1 MVAGGV
7 RIEAQGDLRGV
18 ALECR
23 RDNPARR
30 DDEVRRTCRRQRLP
44 VDCVREGAPELDVR
58 GRRSSV
64 IEADVRGPRRR
75 SERRVVV
82 HAPRHQV
89 GEARRVSHH
98 DHLRPAAL
106 VAGQRVCDRRAQE
119 ANRVGVAWPRTSVVG
134 SSLEDELVVG
144 SACDCKGAAHDLVL
158 RLRPVAAVP
167 LDRMP
172 GLRSGVGAVHHAH
185 EIGSRRRQPELDRPV
200 VERPHA
206 DPVGVVVVPEVV
218 VLAVLEHEVDRHGRA
233 WARRIEHALDS
244 VLHVARLQRRAVRPG
259 EALAQV
265 EDIAKTVV

>member
-30 DDEVRRTCRRQRLP
+30 DDEVRRTRCRQRLP
-44 VDCVREGAPELDVR
+44 VDCVRESAPELDVR

-64 IEADVRGPRRR
+64 IEPDVRGPCRR
-75 SERRVVV
+75 SERRVGV

-89 GEARRVSHH
+89 SEARRVSHH
-98 DHLRPAAL
+98 DHLGLAAL
-106 VAGQRVCDRRAQE
+106 VAGEAVCDRRAQE
-119 ANRVGVAWPRTSVVG
+119 ANRVGVSRPRTCVVQ
-134 SSLEDELVVG
+134 SSLQDELVVG
-144 SACDCKGAAHDLVL
+144 SAYDREGTAHDLVL
-158 RLRPVAAVP
+158 RVRPALAVP
-167 LDRMP
+167 LDRMAR
-172 GLRSGVGAVHHAH
+172 LRSGVGAVHHAH
-185 EIGSRRRQPELDRPV
+185 EIGSRRGQPELDRPV
-200 VERPHA
+200 VERAHA
-206 DPVGVVVVPEVV
+206 DPFGVVVVAEVV